1 MVLYIFCD
9 VTDLD
14 HPLNSLIQ
22 RGWPKIRS
30 LHYFLS
36 RFLKLGHVH
45 NGGRG
50 EKGIKKR
57 KKTHTLNPWTK
68 CLSSPL
74 SSQCPFPQA
83 QPQVWGTGTIPHGS
97 MAEIVFR
104 CLRVV
109 ISLLIEIKPNYLMW
123 SWCWFDF
130 WNQDIFLNWIWK
142 HCRTKAPTVLPQFST
157 TVDHLTNSSKK
168 WKIKHLSFQVNFTR
182 NHLNFISLTFYV
194 RIIKSTT

>member
-36 RFLKLGHVH
+36 RFLKLGHVCTM
-45 NGGRG
+45 GGAMKRG
-50 EKGIKKR
+50 PKKEKKI
-57 KKTHTLNPWTK
+57 HTLNPWTK
-68 CLSSPL
+68 CLSSPMT
-74 SSQCPFPQA
+74 SKCPFPQA
-83 QPQVWGTGTIPHGS
+83 QPQVCGTGTIPHGS

-142 HCRTKAPTVLPQFST
+142 HCRTKAPTVLPQFSI
-157 TVDHLTNSSKK
+157 TVDHLINSSKK
-168 WKIKHLSFQVNFTR
+168 IENWKEVNFTWK
-182 NHLNFISLTFYV
+182 HLNFTSLTF
-194 RIIKSTT
+194 